1 MSLRIVRRD
10 GEGLRITCGTE
21 EIYIVV
27 AKTTEAKCV
36 LDCIGPRSMR
46 VERIENGDRND
57 HGQTARGPHAR
68 PRIK

>member
-46 VERIENGDRND
+46 VERIENGERND
-57 HGQTARGPHAR
+57 YGQAARGPHAR

>member
-57 HGQTARGPHAR
+57 YGQTARGPDAR

>member
-10 GEGLRITCGTE
+10 GQGLRITCGTE

-57 HGQTARGPHAR
+57 YGQAARGPDAR

>member
-21 EIYIVV
+21 TIYIVV

-36 LDCIGPRSMR
+36 LDCTGPRSMR
-46 VERIENGDRND
+46 VERIEIGDGND
-57 HGQTARGPHAR
+57 YRQTARGPHAR

>member
-57 HGQTARGPHAR
+57 YGQAARGPDAR
-68 PRIK
+68 PRIE

>member
-57 HGQTARGPHAR
+57 YGQAARGPDAR

>member
-36 LDCIGPRSMR
+36 LDCIGPRTMR
-46 VERIENGDRND
+46 VERIENGGRRDY
-57 HGQTARGPHAR
+57 GQAARGPDAR